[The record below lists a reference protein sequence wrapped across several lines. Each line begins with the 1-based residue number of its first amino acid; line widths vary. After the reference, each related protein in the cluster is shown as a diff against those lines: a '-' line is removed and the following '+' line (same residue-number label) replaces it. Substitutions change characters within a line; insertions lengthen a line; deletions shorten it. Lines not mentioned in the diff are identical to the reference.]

1 MSEERKFTEEE
12 LDAYLIERIGD
23 FVTDYID
30 IMKYWEIYENKP
42 MVERERQKYDNTIS
56 AIRDSLMFKR
66 MTFRNAFGEKIYTA
80 LNDAFEKLFDAG
92 EHQGK
97 VISARQLKAMNVM
110 TIEQIAEVTGL
121 TAEEI
126 EGL

>member
-12 LDAYLIERIGD
+12 MDAYLIERIGD

-30 IMKYWEIYENKP
+30 IMKYWEIFENKP

-110 TIEQIAEVTGL
+110 TTEQITEATGL

>member
-1 MSEERKFTEEE
+1 
-12 LDAYLIERIGD
+12 
-23 FVTDYID
+23 
-30 IMKYWEIYENKP
+30 
-42 MVERERQKYDNTIS
+42 
-56 AIRDSLMFKR
+56 MFKH

-80 LNDAFEKLFDAG
+80 LNDAFEKLFHAR

-110 TIEQIAEVTGL
+110 TTEQITEATGL

-126 EGL
+126 EPL

>member
-1 MSEERKFTEEE
+1 MSEERKFTVEE
-12 LDAYLIERIGD
+12 LDAYVIERIGD

-56 AIRDSLMFKR
+56 AIRDSLMFER
-66 MTFRNAFGEKIYTA
+66 MTFQNAFGENIYTA

-97 VISARQLKAMNVM
+97 IISARQLKAMNVM
-110 TIEQIAEVTGL
+110 TTEQIAEATGL
-121 TAEEI
+121 TAKEI

>member
-12 LDAYLIERIGD
+12 MDAYLIERIGD

-97 VISARQLKAMNVM
+97 VISSRQLKAMNVM
-110 TIEQIAEVTGL
+110 TTEQIAETTGL